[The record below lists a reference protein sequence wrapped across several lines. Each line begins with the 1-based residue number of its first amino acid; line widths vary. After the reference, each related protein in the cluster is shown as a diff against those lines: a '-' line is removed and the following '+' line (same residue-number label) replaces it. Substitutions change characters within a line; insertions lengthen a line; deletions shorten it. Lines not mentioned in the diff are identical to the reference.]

1 MPSITCKRRYP
12 RISFVSSRQIV
23 HLDDAQ
29 IVHKNLVVTQNLS
42 PVGICLSAQDNIK
55 PGAYFLV
62 YLNNVEIQEALPT
75 KKNLIKAGD
84 YFLAQ
89 AIWSRP
95 VDGGLNDIGATF
107 FEREDSTLREVEIF
121 TELVNANAMEGLAG
135 VGGQVR

>member
-1 MPSITCKRRYP
+1 MPSDSCKRRYP

-29 IVHKNLVVTQNLS
+29 TVHKNLVVTQNLS
-42 PVGICLSAQDNIK
+42 PVGICLNARDHIK
-55 PGAYFLV
+55 VGAFFLV
-62 YLNNVEIQEALPT
+62 YLNNVEIQEALPS

-89 AIWSRP
+89 AVWSRP
-95 VDGGLNDIGATF
+95 LGGDLCEIGATF

-121 TELVNANAMEGLAG
+121 TELVNANTLDGLVANPS
-135 VGGQVR
+135 